1 VKAVFAD
8 TFYWAA
14 LTSTDDCS
22 HARAVHFS
30 RTLQPDRL
38 VTTDEILNEYLAYLS
53 SARPSVRVQAG
64 NTVAGLLEN
73 ARVVVVPQSRET
85 FIAGLELYRARPG
98 KGYSLTDCISM
109 QTMRREGSTDV
120 LTNDRHFE
128 QEGFRALFR
137 DS

>member
-1 VKAVFAD
+1 MKAVFAD
-8 TFYWAA
+8 TFYWVA
-14 LTSTDDCS
+14 LTSTDDSS

-30 RTLQPDRL
+30 RTFQPDRL
-38 VTTDEILNEYLAYLS
+38 VTTDEILNEYLAYFS

-73 ARVVVVPQSRET
+73 PRVLVVPQSRET
-85 FIAGLELYRARPG
+85 FMAGLELYRARPD

-109 QTMRREGSTDV
+109 QTMRREGLTDV
-120 LTNDRHFE
+120 LTSDRHFE